1 MRTYKIIKVLDRID
15 HHLKLIHSMAA
26 GKAYFTK
33 KRLFIGAGLLL
44 TGLLEIVL
52 DLMHL
57 QEDAG
62 DVLSFFFLSLEIAGL
77 AGLVYFA
84 YHTLAYFNFFG
95 FDRVRSVSL
104 FIGLVLGIAFIL
116 ADKYLTILEPIKEFS
131 IDARFR
137 ISSVD
142 FFLEDIG
149 EGVASRNQNPDAHPA
164 IQIIGIDNPTVNE
177 YQGFPFSWR
186 HYADLLKA
194 LNKSEYKTLLF
205 DIFFV
210 DEIKDTFE
218 NKKGKPSKF
227 SNYIRS
233 SEKVVADYSFET
245 QSYHLSEKQREA
257 FKNKMRVFRKNQI
270 VNVIPTEYDEGG
282 EWVKFPE
289 IPIIDVLKG
298 LQGTGYANIRKQ
310 DTGVNRTLPLVV
322 KWENKIYPSIVLVAL
337 AHYYGIDIQ
346 KDVEVKLGS
355 YVKLKNIP
363 KDTIEVYDRDAE
375 NKIKIGSEGQFKTV
389 KVDIMAKPNKERTI
403 TVPVDREGFMY
414 INFVGGAWS
423 YPSIPFYT
431 IADSEPGSFSGDY
444 DAFKD
449 KILLVA
455 IYYATGVAKDI
466 HTSPFGDLAGIEH
479 HANALNTILKQDFLI
494 LASPWVNY
502 LIYILIGLALG
513 FIVPR
518 YKMSLVLTGVL
529 LFSLLFALEVFFAF
543 NVLSFVH
550 VFFVPYIEIAAV
562 MITIVAYKAL
572 SEEENVKYIRST
584 FSKFVSSDVVQELL
598 DNPAALSLGGANKD
612 ITVFF
617 SDVRGFTTV
626 AESLT
631 ATELVSLL
639 NEYLS
644 EMTEI
649 CLKYRGTIDK
659 YMGDAI
665 MAFWGAPIRD
675 EDHPYRAC
683 LASLAQIKILKKL
696 QEKWIEEGK
705 PPLDIGI
712 GLNTGDAV
720 VGNMGSAH
728 RMDYTAMGDT
738 INLGSRLEG
747 ANKVYG
753 TRIIISEPTYIKVKD
768 KVISRELDLI
778 RVKGKSEPVRIYEL
792 LDVKNQKDYTSFARE
807 ES

>member
-1 MRTYKIIKVLDRID
+1 MDHYSKVIC
-15 HHLKLIHSMAA
+15 SMTA

-33 KRLFIGAGLLL
+33 QRLIIGASLLL
-44 TGLLEIVL
+44 LGLLEIVL

-57 QEDAG
+57 QEDIG
-62 DVLSFFFLSLEIAGL
+62 DALSFFFLSLEIAGL
-77 AGLVYFA
+77 AGLVYAA

-104 FIGLVLGIAFIL
+104 FIGLMLGIAFIL
-116 ADKYLTILEPIKEFS
+116 ADKYLTILQPIKEFS

-142 FFLEDIG
+142 FFREDIG
-149 EGVASRNQNPDAHPA
+149 EGIASRNQNPDAHPA

-177 YQGFPFSWR
+177 YQGFPFSWK

-194 LNKSEYKTLLF
+194 LNRSEYKTLLF

-210 DEIKDTFE
+210 DEVKDAFDA
-218 NKKGKPSKF
+218 KKGKQGKLS
-227 SNYIRS
+227 SYIRNAK
-233 SEKVVADYSFET
+233 KVVADYSFET
-245 QSYHLSEKQREA
+245 QSYHLSEKQWEV
-257 FKNKMRVFRKNQI
+257 FKNKMRVFRKNRI
-270 VNVIPTEYDEGG
+270 TNVISTEHDEMS

-289 IPIIDVLKG
+289 VPIIDILKG

-310 DTGVNRTLPLVV
+310 DTGVNRTIPLVV
-322 KWENKIYPSIVLVAL
+322 KWENQIYPSIVLVAL
-337 AHYYGIDIQ
+337 IHYYGIDIQ

-355 YVKLKNIP
+355 YIKLKNIP
-363 KDTIEVYDRDAE
+363 QKAIKVYDRDAA
-375 NKIKIGSEGQFKTV
+375 NKIKIDSEGQFKIIE
-389 KVDIMAKPNKERTI
+389 VDIMAKPNKERTI
-403 TVPVDREGFMY
+403 TIPIDQEGFMY
-414 INFVGGAWS
+414 INFIGGSWS

-466 HTSPFGDLAGIEH
+466 HASPFGDLAGIEH
-479 HANALNTILKQDFLI
+479 HANALNTILKQDFLV
-494 LASPWVNY
+494 LAPPWINY
-502 LIYILIGLALG
+502 LIYIFIGLTLG

-518 YKMSLVLTGVL
+518 YRMSLVLTGIL
-529 LFSLLFALEVFFAF
+529 SFSLLFALEVFFSF
-543 NVLSFVH
+543 NVLNFVH
-550 VFFVPYIEIAAV
+550 VFFVPYIEIATV

-584 FSKFVSSDVVQELL
+584 FSKFVSSDVVEELL
-598 DNPAALSLGGANKD
+598 DNPEALTLGGESKD

-631 ATELVSLL
+631 ASELVSLL

-644 EMTEI
+644 EMTKI

-665 MAFWGAPIRD
+665 MAFWGAPIHD

-683 LASLAQIKILKKL
+683 LASLAQIKTLKKL
-696 QEKWIEEGK
+696 QKKWIEEGR

-747 ANKVYG
+747 TNKVYG
-753 TRIIISEPTYIKVKD
+753 TQIIISEPTYIKVKD

-792 LDVKNQKDYTSFARE
+792 LDVKNQEDYTSFARE